1 MVVEFLRFLFENK
14 RWLIG
19 AFLLML
25 SSSAGQTIFIAQF
38 SAEIRNEFGLS
49 HGGFGTIYMIATL
62 CSAFTLIWLGKL
74 ADVYRPVT
82 LGVISILILAM
93 FSLLM
98 ANITAIW
105 MLVIAI
111 FGLRLFG
118 QAMLPQVTITAI
130 GRWFAQRRGK
140 AVSMAT
146 LGYVLGEATLPI
158 ILVVSITLIGWR
170 QTWTVTTLILCAIF
184 LPMIWYLLRIDRQ
197 PQSKLESD
205 TANLGYSVPDWTR
218 AQVLRDWRFW
228 IIMLGLLVS
237 PFMMTGVLFHQ
248 VHLADAKGWDRTII
262 PASIPVLALA
272 GAVFSFASGVFIDR
286 FGSPKA
292 IYGSLSLL
300 AIGLMVLGLIENA
313 YYMPIAAFIL
323 GASGGIAGTI
333 HGTIWPEIYGTKHL
347 GSIRSVAFAG
357 STFATSLSPGLM
369 GLLIDQNISLNN
381 QFFVAALYTII
392 VCIIILIFNPYLKS
406 KSPKNFSTEINE
418 RIHAR

>member
-1 MVVEFLRFLFENK
+1 MEFLRFLFENK

-25 SSSAGQTIFIAQF
+25 ASNAGQTVFIAQF
-38 SAEIRNEFGLS
+38 SAEIRNEFGLT

-62 CSAFTLIWLGKL
+62 CSALMLIWVGKF
-74 ADVYRPVT
+74 ADIYRPVS
-82 LGVISILILAM
+82 LGIVSILILAL
-93 FSLLM
+93 FSLM
-98 ANITAIW
+98 MTNITAIW
-105 MLVIAI
+105 MLIVTI

-158 ILVVSITLIGWR
+158 IAVIAIAWIGWR
-170 QTWTVTTLILCAIF
+170 QTWMVTTLVLCLIF
-184 LPMIWYLLRIDRQ
+184 VPLIWCLLRVERT
-197 PQSKLESD
+197 PQSKLDLESFN
-205 TANLGYSVPDWTR
+205 TGREIPDWTR

-262 PASIPVLALA
+262 PASIPVLAFAGATFSFLA
-272 GAVFSFASGVFIDR
+272 GMFIDR

-292 IYGSLSLL
+292 IIGSLLLL
-300 AIGLMVLGLIENA
+300 ALGLLVLGLVEQA
-313 YYMPIAAFIL
+313 FYMPVAAFIL
-323 GASGGIAGTI
+323 GAGGGIAGTI
-333 HGTIWPEIYGTKHL
+333 HGTIWPEMYGTKYL
-347 GSIRSVAFAG
+347 GSIRSIATAG
-357 STFATSLSPGLM
+357 STFSTSLSPGLM
-369 GLLIDQNISLNN
+369 GWFIDQNFSLNN
-381 QFFVAALYTII
+381 LFFVASLYTFF
-392 VCIIILIFNPYLKS
+392 VSIIILVLIPYLKS
-406 KSPKNFSTEINE
+406 KNPQNSSPKLNSNVY
-418 RIHAR
+418 AP